1 MANNAVIR
9 VAIVDDHQLFA
20 ETLAMGLTAVPDIEV
35 AQTYADGAAL
45 LAGLDDLEVDVL
57 IIDLEMPG
65 VTGIDILEADAE
77 LPPTLV
83 VTMHSS
89 EEQRERATNA
99 GATGFL
105 AKSAPLR
112 DVAAA
117 VRALAQGATLLEIAT
132 LREVLDANVDPV
144 LDPRAAALTARER
157 ELLVSLAAGT
167 TSTADL
173 AHELFISEKTVK
185 NHLASIFEKL
195 EVADRAQA
203 ALEAIKLG
211 VAPRS

>member
-1 MANNAVIR
+1 MIR

-20 ETLAMGLTAVPDIEV
+20 ETLAMGLSTIPDIDV
-35 AQTYADGAAL
+35 AATFGDGAEL
-45 LAGLDDLEVDVL
+45 LDHLDELSVEVLVM
-57 IIDLEMPG
+57 DLEMPG
-65 VTGIDILEADAE
+65 LSGMEVLESAKT
-77 LPPTLV
+77 LPPTLI

-89 EEQRERATNA
+89 EDQRRQATDA
-99 GATGFL
+99 GAAGFL
-105 AKSAPLR
+105 PKASPLV

-117 VRALAQGATLLEIAT
+117 IRALAQGATLPQDTT
-132 LREVLDANVDPV
+132 LSEVLEAHASPV
-144 LDPRAAALTARER
+144 LDPRAAALTSRER
-157 ELLVSLAAGT
+157 ELLVCLAEGT

-173 AHELFISEKTVK
+173 AHQLYISEKTVK
-185 NHLASIFEKL
+185 NHLASIFDKL